1 VGFSKCVFWMS
12 AKKTIEPV
20 RRRTGSPDDFIIIF
34 VAAKNELCVFSGKI
48 SLINARYRC
57 G

>member
-1 VGFSKCVFWMS
+1 MS